1 MYSRALNHEQLDI
14 QASCILEF
22 SSLDNE
28 MERLEQ
34 GLENDRYNIELF
46 NSVPALGRA
55 LLTSTGISANSLLAL
70 RTKHARLIELYNCL
84 VKFHQI
90 DYEFVELE
98 SELHSSGNFPT
109 VQCLLRIQNLLLSLH
124 SSSQLTDRDRVQ
136 LHNRH
141 AHMLAFCESK
151 AYILDFHVNTINLS
165 DIGHD
170 SSYGSDSDNSNSEE
184 EVVWEYD
191 SDNEWGPGPSS
202 HHMQRG

>member
-1 MYSRALNHEQLDI
+1 MYSRALNHEQLAI
-14 QASCILEF
+14 QANSILEF
-22 SSLDNE
+22 SFLDDE

-34 GLENDRYNIELF
+34 GLKNDRYNIEFF

-55 LLTSTGISANSLLAL
+55 LLTSTGISANHLLAL
-70 RTKHARLIELYNCL
+70 RTKHAQLIESYNCL
-84 VKFHQI
+84 VKFHQV
-90 DYEFVELE
+90 DCEFVELE
-98 SELHSSGNFPT
+98 SELYSSGKFPT
-109 VQCLLRIQNLLLSLH
+109 VQCLQRIQKLLLSLR

-141 AHMLAFCESK
+141 AHMLALCESK
-151 AYILDFHVNTINLS
+151 AWILDFHANTMNLS

-191 SDNEWGPGPSS
+191 SDNEWGPGPFS